1 MLKLKLIESKGQ
13 HNGQVSINLCI
24 AVADISK
31 HTFIRVCD
39 IYTEITETYYFF
51 QVTPASEDR
60 ARRPENRPCSPT
72 SPCIKVD
79 RI

>member
-13 HNGQVSINLCI
+13 HNGQVSVNLCI

-51 QVTPASEDR
+51 
-60 ARRPENRPCSPT
+60 
-72 SPCIKVD
+72 K
-79 RI
+79 

>member
-13 HNGQVSINLCI
+13 HNGQVSVNLCI

-39 IYTEITETYYFF
+39 IF
-51 QVTPASEDR
+51 R
-60 ARRPENRPCSPT
+60 T
-72 SPCIKVD
+72 SKKMFSLTQNHD
-79 RI
+79 K